1 MPVHFADGDRAG
13 HVTQIFEF
21 PTENVVWNAVGGD
34 TYVDMINECGAAT
47 PMSTGYDYIYAE
59 TKENALVS
67 KCTKALRVM
76 QVDPVV
82 TEGTVIGIDGHS
94 ERVQRAHPEL
104 QQRRHARVLWLY
116 G

>member
-59 TKENALVS
+59 TKEDALVS
-67 KCTKALRVM
+67 KCTM
-76 QVDPVV
+76 
-82 TEGTVIGIDGHS
+82 GHHVH
-94 ERVQRAHPEL
+94 RLLHPAAAGA
-104 QQRRHARVLWLY
+104 QGVC
-116 G
+116 GS